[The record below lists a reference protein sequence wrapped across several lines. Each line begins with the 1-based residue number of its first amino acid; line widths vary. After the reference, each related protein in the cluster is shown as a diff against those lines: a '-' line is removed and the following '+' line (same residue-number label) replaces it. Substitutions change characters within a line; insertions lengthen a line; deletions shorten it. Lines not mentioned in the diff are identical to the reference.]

1 MHLRK
6 HIIWVGWNNQCVR
19 IDKWNGFQPFD
30 KLENRKSIFKKS
42 KNSLYLGNQTFRKVY
57 VVGRIMSPGI
67 VAKKMMYMMTKL
79 FGVGGIVVVH
89 GGLCL
94 LVFG

>member
-1 MHLRK
+1 MYGSISGTGFNPSTNLK
-6 HIIWVGWNNQCVR
+6 IENQ
-19 IDKWNGFQPFD
+19 IF
-30 KLENRKSIFKKS
+30 LKSE
-42 KNSLYLGNQTFRKVY
+42 NSLYLGNQAFCKVY

-79 FGVGGIVVVH
+79 FGVGGIVVIH